1 MGLVWILWARAL
13 AGWAGDG
20 RPVSRAYIA
29 TALSLVFL
37 RAVCLACSLT
47 SFVFFLHMLF
57 RLQLSNHLFSGIRMA
72 YA

>member
-1 MGLVWILWARAL
+1 MGSVWILWARAL

-29 TALSLVFL
+29 TALSLSSF

-47 SFVFFLHMLF
+47 SVFFLHTLF
-57 RLQLSNHLFSGIRMA
+57 RLQSSNHLFSGVRMA